1 MRLSIDHIQSERL
14 PHLSLRVNH
23 LELPRLL
30 WSVYKVDSTSDNKQT
45 REFKFQCSSSLLVNT
60 IKIEICSNE
69 ICSKTIQKKSGE
81 CTSNECASVSV
92 ETVWMAIRAFRP
104 PRPSGPKNFKNAGG
118 ERHTSNVK
126 LAGIRPMQSAAQ
138 SVAQVAA
145 QVAGKKGRSGS
156 LKSAVDKR
164 KISVSLSK

>member
-30 WSVYKVDSTSDNKQT
+30 FQGSSSKAPLERLQDSTPDNKQS

-92 ETVWMAIRAFRP
+92 ETVCGWRFEHSGHRGRVGRRISKTLEANGTRATSNWRAF
-104 PRPSGPKNFKNAGG
+104 
-118 ERHTSNVK
+118 
-126 LAGIRPMQSAAQ
+126 
-138 SVAQVAA
+138 
-145 QVAGKKGRSGS
+145 GRCKVP
-156 LKSAVDKR
+156 LR
-164 KISVSLSK
+164 VSHR